1 VLFLPATIGALL
13 DGQLLFV
20 FALAALALRTFSEAA
35 GLYGRSTA
43 TKRLTEVV
51 ALAGFVLVVV
61 YVYTGVAS

>member
-1 VLFLPATIGALL
+1 MSNPRNTH
-13 DGQLLFV
+13 
-20 FALAALALRTFSEAA
+20 LALSTFSETA
-35 GLYGRSTA
+35 GLYRRSTA